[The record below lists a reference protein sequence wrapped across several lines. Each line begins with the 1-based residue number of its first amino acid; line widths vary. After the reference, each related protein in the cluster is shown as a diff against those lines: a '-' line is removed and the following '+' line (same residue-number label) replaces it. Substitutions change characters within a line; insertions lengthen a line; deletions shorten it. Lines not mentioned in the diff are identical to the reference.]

1 MILIVVATLGF
12 VGWLLFVRYL
22 NGGDFSHKPTPP
34 SWGDG
39 GVGDDW
45 DINRPMS

>member
-1 MILIVVATLGF
+1 MIVLVLAIIGAAAFLAF
-12 VGWLLFVRYL
+12 IAYL
-22 NGGDFSHKPTPP
+22 NGSSSPTRHIETPP

-45 DINRPMS
+45 YRKG